1 MGILKEI
8 SDIDKNSSRFIVNID
23 EQKTECLLKIPSD
36 WWSRFYEYA
45 WASNFIEKNDVC
57 LDAACGVPHPFKFYL
72 ASICKDVYACDIDN
86 DILDKSKLLW
96 RVNEY
101 FDEEDVKKASQY
113 IDKIKFSSSSLIN
126 LPYEENKFDKI
137 YCISS
142 LEHIPIGDIRNSIS
156 ELFRVLKKDGLI
168 ILTVDYPT
176 MNIDFLVNCLKNVG
190 FEFVSFFDSE
200 LYNNAIYS
208 QLLGGLYCFRLLFKK

>member
-1 MGILKEI
+1 MEI
-8 SDIDKNSSRFIVNID
+8 SEELLDIDKKSSRFIVNTD
-23 EQKTECLLKIPSD
+23 ERKSECLLKIPRD

-45 WASNFIEKNDVC
+45 WASNFIEENDVC

-72 ASICKDVYACDIDN
+72 ASKCNDVYACDIDN
-86 DILDKSKLLW
+86 DILDKNKLLL
-96 RVNEY
+96 RVSEY
-101 FDEEDVKKASQY
+101 FDEEDVKKAGQY
-113 IDKIKFSSSSLIN
+113 IDKIRFSCSNLIN

-142 LEHIPIGDIRNSIS
+142 LEHIPIDDIRNVIN

-176 MNIDFLVNCLKNVG
+176 INIDFLVNCLSTTG
-190 FEFVSFFDSE
+190 FKFVSSFTSE
-200 LYNNAIYS
+200 ICNNAIYS
-208 QLLGGLYCFRLLFKK
+208 PLLGGLYCFRLLLKK

>member
-1 MGILKEI
+1 MEI
-8 SDIDKNSSRFIVNID
+8 SEKLLNIDKKSSRFIVNTD
-23 EQKTECLLKIPSD
+23 ERTSECLLKIPSD

-45 WASNFIEKNDVC
+45 WASNFIEENDVC

-72 ASICKDVYACDIDN
+72 ASKYTDVYACDIDN
-86 DILDKSKLLW
+86 DILDKNKLLL
-96 RVNEY
+96 RVSEY
-101 FDEEDVKKASQY
+101 FDEGDVKRASGY
-113 IDKIKFSSSSLIN
+113 IDKIKFSNSNLIS

-142 LEHIPIGDIRNSIS
+142 LEHIPIGDIRKAIN

-176 MNIDFLVNCLKNVG
+176 INIDFLVNCLSNTG
-190 FEFVSFFDSE
+190 FKFISSFTSE
-200 LYNNAIYS
+200 ICNNAIYS
-208 QLLGGLYCFRLLFKK
+208 QLLGGLYCFRLLLKK

>member
-1 MGILKEI
+1 M
-8 SDIDKNSSRFIVNID
+8 
-23 EQKTECLLKIPSD
+23 PSD

-45 WASNFIEKNDVC
+45 WASNFIEENDVC
-57 LDAACGVPHPFKFYL
+57 LDAACGAPHPFKFYL

-86 DILDKSKLLW
+86 DILDKDKLLR
-96 RVNEY
+96 RVSKY

-113 IDKIKFSSSSLIN
+113 IDKIKFSNNSLTN
-126 LPYEENKFDKI
+126 LSYDENKFDKI

-142 LEHIPIGDIRNSIS
+142 LEYIPMDYIGICVS
-156 ELFRVLKKDGLI
+156 ELYRVLKKDGLI

-176 MNIDFLVNCLKNVG
+176 INIDFLVNCLKNAG
-190 FEFVSFFDSE
+190 FEFVSFFDSK

-208 QLLGGLYCFRLLFKK
+208 QLLGELYCFRLLFKK